1 MDQCYEMQ
9 RTNVEAHVILKIIG
23 GKVGRW
29 SVANRDYRKIFYDVG
44 KCLYKQK
51 KETRLFDGGFC

>member
-1 MDQCYEMQ
+1 MQ

-44 KCLYKQK
+44 KCLFKQK